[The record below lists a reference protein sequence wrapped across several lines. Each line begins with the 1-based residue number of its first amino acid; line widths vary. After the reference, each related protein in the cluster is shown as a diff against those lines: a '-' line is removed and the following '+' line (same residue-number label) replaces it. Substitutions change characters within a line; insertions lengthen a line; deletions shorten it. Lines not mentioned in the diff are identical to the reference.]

1 MTSLIGAGQGARR
14 RAQQGFG
21 AVSKLES
28 QEIRQMDML
37 DAARKQ
43 QEMSNLGTGAGFG
56 AMYGLSKVPTAAAT
70 TTTTT
75 SAPLATLASTSPEGG
90 ISVLKGLETAAGM
103 APNTLGAT
111 TATVGASTGGGA
123 AAGTGTAAAAGG
135 SATTAGTLA
144 TLATPIAIGLG
155 AAFLIN
161 KLFD

>member
-37 DAARKQ
+37 DAARQQ

-56 AMYGLSKVPTAAAT
+56 AMYGMSQLAPAAAGQTASGVATASQLSSAAAAEAAALKAGADAAAVAGT
-70 TTTTT
+70 T
-75 SAPLATLASTSPEGG
+75 
-90 ISVLKGLETAAGM
+90 TAAG
-103 APNTLGAT
+103 T
-111 TATVGASTGGGA
+111 SGA
-123 AAGTGTAAAAGG
+123 AAGAGTTAAAGG
-135 SATTAGTLA
+135 SAATAGTLA